1 MLDLG
6 IRKKRLFGIVLSL
19 LIILVGVFAFVSPLK
34 ALIGI
39 EVMACTGL
47 VIWGIHQ
54 IVIYF
59 KSFHKNGWTLANG
72 IMNIM
77 LGGWIVYVG
86 VFVGR
91 LETFSILTS
100 FIVFVLATIILS
112 DGINKFITASMMKKA
127 DLDGRGF
134 VIASGVIDVV
144 LAVFLILSPLFSAIT
159 FSAII
164 GIYMI
169 VGGIALFAES
179 CSSH

>member
-47 VIWGIHQ
+47 VIWRIHQ

-91 LETFSILTS
+91 
-100 FIVFVLATIILS
+100 A
-112 DGINKFITASMMKKA
+112 
-127 DLDGRGF
+127 
-134 VIASGVIDVV
+134 
-144 LAVFLILSPLFSAIT
+144 
-159 FSAII
+159 
-164 GIYMI
+164 
-169 VGGIALFAES
+169 
-179 CSSH
+179 

>member
-1 MLDLG
+1 M
-6 IRKKRLFGIVLSL
+6 
-19 LIILVGVFAFVSPLK
+19 
-34 ALIGI
+34 
-39 EVMACTGL
+39 
-47 VIWGIHQ
+47 W
-54 IVIYF
+54 
-59 KSFHKNGWTLANG
+59 
-72 IMNIM
+72 
-77 LGGWIVYVG
+77 VYSSAE
-86 VFVGR
+86 